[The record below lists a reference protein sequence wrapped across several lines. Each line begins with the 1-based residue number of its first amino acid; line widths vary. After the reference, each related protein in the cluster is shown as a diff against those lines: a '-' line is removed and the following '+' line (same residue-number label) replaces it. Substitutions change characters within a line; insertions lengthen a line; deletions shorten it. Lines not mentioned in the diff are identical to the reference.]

1 MVLRKSNP
9 NRRGAE
15 AGKAPNGYERGLSL
29 LARREHSAVE
39 LRRKLA
45 AKGHAPAEAGAAVEQ
60 LRDRHYQD
68 DGRFGASLARR
79 RAAQGYGPRR
89 IQAELKSHG
98 LADAAIRATM
108 AALEVDWAALASDQ
122 LRRRHDRRAAT
133 GATERVARAAFL
145 LRRGFD
151 PATVRAVTRA
161 EVDDPG
167 EEFD

>member
-1 MVLRKSNP
+1 MRKSKP
-9 NRRGAE
+9 NRRGAQ
-15 AGKAPNGYERGLSL
+15 AGKAPSGYERGLSL
-29 LARREHSAVE
+29 LARREHSVRE
-39 LRRKLA
+39 LERKLA

-60 LRDRHYQD
+60 LRERHYQD
-68 DGRFGASLARR
+68 DDRFAASLARR

-98 LADAAIRATM
+98 LADAAIRVAM

-122 LRRRHDRRAAT
+122 LRRRHGSRATADP
-133 GATERVARAAFL
+133 AERAARAAFL

>member
-1 MVLRKSNP
+1 MKKRNSN
-9 NRRGAE
+9 RSGSGAGE
-15 AGKAPNGYERGLSL
+15 DASGYAHGLSL
-29 LARREHSAVE
+29 LARREHSALE

-60 LRDRHYQD
+60 LRERHYQD
-68 DGRFGASLARR
+68 DGRFAASLARR
-79 RAAQGYGPRR
+79 RTAQGYGPRR

-98 LADAAIRATM
+98 LADAAIRAAM

-122 LRRRHDRRAAT
+122 LRRRHGRGAAT
-133 GATERVARAAFL
+133 DPAERAARAAFL